1 MFLDKPIKATH
12 NKTGKEYKILGF
24 YRNCTNENE
33 GQILV
38 LYQSLTINNQIH
50 YSRELGEFV
59 VKFESES
66 LSECVNEYLK
76 NNE

>member
-1 MFLDKPIKATH
+1 M
-12 NKTGKEYKILGF
+12 
-24 YRNCTNENE
+24 CTNENE